1 MGSGSGLERR
11 WVGFGETGF
20 GLWVDGFREV
30 GDGNSEFDSGVGLMD
45 WEIGFGLVF
54 SGGVELGVGFQ

>member
-1 MGSGSGLERR
+1 MRR
-11 WVGFGETGF
+11 ETGF
-20 GLWVDGFREV
+20 GLWADWFGEV

-54 SGGVELGVGFQ
+54 SGGVELGVGGFMVCSSSFGCGC